1 MGKSK
6 TLKRKELQQADL
18 NKVIR
23 VFVDRAS
30 MPAPRMTPSQEI
42 YIHECCCFM
51 ISSIHILYPA
61 YASKISPTSLSLL
74 LSKLLHSKCGKSKSK
89 SSRKTGGSLA
99 ARSRSLTLRKSKLV
113 KIIRKASI
121 LPGLILFLYSVLLT
135 RAFVEQMNAKNPFRE
150 GHYEIF
156 DQARV
161 ELDETMTVEITQKNI
176 MRWVRHPSRSLKEV
190 SNHLSMAAV
199 RIVGT
204 VTQSL
209 AQGLEQ
215 RVRDQCLS
223 ESVLAMV
230 PETEPEPVPVE
241 PVVEVPVEEPVGRW
255 NEFKAMTWSA
265 FSGISSGADQIAI
278 KLAKAHLDANNLFD
292 MPGCISRVHSIEF
305 QKMMDKIK
313 NDHATIKLD
322 IEMWAKKGQNDMSII
337 LNLFMIS
344 IGLMVT
350 SLGFNGYA
358 MMSGDNKHT
367 LEGRP
372 YNMNQNALTQE
383 EPMPLRG
390 PLKPVQMPML
400 ESENAIKERIQQQ
413 AMNDMR
419 RRMEEIVRPAA
430 NRAQAQ
436 ALASQRIQQQALND
450 AQRRI
455 ERIVRPAANRAQA
468 AREERQAQIQRDLE
482 EAAILQE
489 IENKEARRRQEEFEE
504 LRKRTN
510 AKAAEFRE
518 RY

>member
-23 VFVDRAS
+23 IFVDRAS

-51 ISSIHILYPA
+51 ISSIHTLYPA
-61 YASKISPTSLSLL
+61 YASKISPTSLTLL
-74 LSKLLHSKCGKSKSK
+74 LSKLLHSKCGKSKSR

-99 ARSRSLTLRKSKLV
+99 VRSRSLTLRKSKLV
-113 KIIRKASI
+113 KFIRKASI

-176 MRWVRHPSRSLKEV
+176 MRWVRHPSRTLKEV

-209 AQGLEQ
+209 SHGLEQ
-215 RVRDQCLS
+215 KVRDQCLS

-230 PETEPEPVPVE
+230 PESEPVFEVPVE
-241 PVVEVPVEEPVGRW
+241 PVEPVEEPVGRW

-322 IEMWAKKGQNDMSII
+322 IEMWAKKGQNDMSVIF
-337 LNLFMIS
+337 NLFMIS

-350 SLGFNGYA
+350 SLGFNGYT
-358 MMSGDNKHT
+358 MISGDNKLT

-372 YNMNQNALTQE
+372 YNMNQNALTE

-400 ESENAIKERIQQQ
+400 ESENAIKQRIQQQ
-413 AMNDMR
+413 AMNDVR

-436 ALASQRIQQQALND
+436 ALESERIQQQAMND
-450 AQRRI
+450 VRR
-455 ERIVRPAANRAQA
+455 RMNMIVRPAENRVKA
-468 AREERQAQIQRDLE
+468 AHEERQEQIRRSLE
-482 EAAILQE
+482 EAARRQDIADQ
-489 IENKEARRRQEEFEE
+489 EARRRQEEFEE
-504 LRKRTN
+504 LRRRTN
-510 AKAAEFRE
+510 AKAANLRE
-518 RY
+518 R

>member
-18 NKVIR
+18 NKVVRI
-23 VFVDRAS
+23 FVDRAS
-30 MPAPRMTPSQEI
+30 MPAPRMTPSQEV
-42 YIHECCCFM
+42 YIHECSCFM
-51 ISSIHILYPA
+51 ISTVHRLYPN
-61 YASKISPTSLSLL
+61 ASKINPTSLTLL
-74 LSKLLHSKCGKSKSK
+74 LSKMLHSKCGKSKSK

-99 ARSRSLTLRKSKLV
+99 ARSRSITLRKGKLV

-223 ESVLAMV
+223 ESMAMA
-230 PETEPEPVPVE
+230 PEPEPVF
-241 PVVEVPVEEPVGRW
+241 EVPLDAEEPVGRW

-265 FSGISSGADQIAI
+265 LSGISSGADQIAV

-292 MPGCISRVHSIEF
+292 MPGCISRVQSIEF

-322 IEMWAKKGQNDMSII
+322 IEMWAKKGQNDMSFI
-337 LNLFMIS
+337 LHLFMMS

-358 MMSGDNKHT
+358 MISGDNKHT

-372 YNMNQNALTQE
+372 YNMNQNALAE

-390 PLKPVQMPML
+390 PLQPAQMPRL

-450 AQRRI
+450 AQRRM
-455 ERIVRPAANRAQA
+455 EKIVRPAANRAQA

>member
-1 MGKSK
+1 
-6 TLKRKELQQADL
+6 
-18 NKVIR
+18 
-23 VFVDRAS
+23 
-30 MPAPRMTPSQEI
+30 
-42 YIHECCCFM
+42 
-51 ISSIHILYPA
+51 
-61 YASKISPTSLSLL
+61 
-74 LSKLLHSKCGKSKSK
+74 
-89 SSRKTGGSLA
+89 
-99 ARSRSLTLRKSKLV
+99 
-113 KIIRKASI
+113 
-121 LPGLILFLYSVLLT
+121 
-135 RAFVEQMNAKNPFRE
+135 
-150 GHYEIF
+150 
-156 DQARV
+156 
-161 ELDETMTVEITQKNI
+161 
-176 MRWVRHPSRSLKEV
+176 
-190 SNHLSMAAV
+190 
-199 RIVGT
+199 
-204 VTQSL
+204 
-209 AQGLEQ
+209 
-215 RVRDQCLS
+215 
-223 ESVLAMV
+223 
-230 PETEPEPVPVE
+230 
-241 PVVEVPVEEPVGRW
+241 
-255 NEFKAMTWSA
+255 
-265 FSGISSGADQIAI
+265 
-278 KLAKAHLDANNLFD
+278 
-292 MPGCISRVHSIEF
+292 
-305 QKMMDKIK
+305 
-313 NDHATIKLD
+313 
-322 IEMWAKKGQNDMSII
+322 MSII

-390 PLKPVQMPML
+390 PLQPAQMPRL

-455 ERIVRPAANRAQA
+455 EKIVRPAANRAQA

-510 AKAAEFRE
+510 AKAAEIRE